1 MLNSA
6 NINKAP
12 EGSDAQARIVL
23 GERVY
28 ELDER
33 GAAIIEDVVQALEK
47 GSIVQFSTVSDNMPI
62 EEAAQE
68 LGITP
73 FAMANL
79 LDEGV
84 IADVFEGDVRR
95 VSRSSMQAFIDDTPR
110 RRREGIKAFRET
122 HDPADDQLEGFVSTR

>member
-1 MLNSA
+1 MTTLNSA

-47 GSIVQFSTVSDNMPI
+47 GSIVQFSTV
-62 EEAAQE
+62 
-68 LGITP
+68 
-73 FAMANL
+73 
-79 LDEGV
+79 
-84 IADVFEGDVRR
+84 
-95 VSRSSMQAFIDDTPR
+95 
-110 RRREGIKAFRET
+110 
-122 HDPADDQLEGFVSTR
+122 